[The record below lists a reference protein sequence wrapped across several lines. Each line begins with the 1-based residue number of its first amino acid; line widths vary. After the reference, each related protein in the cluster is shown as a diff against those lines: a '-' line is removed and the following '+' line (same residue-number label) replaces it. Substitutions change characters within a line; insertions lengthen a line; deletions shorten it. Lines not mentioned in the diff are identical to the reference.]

1 MKEFT
6 KVLGLAIV
14 STALMLGIAAFAAGV
29 LRSYDREIVSC
40 VILSIVA
47 VSMMLP
53 MFFMDSKKEWVT
65 DVMIFLMSWT
75 PLQGILIAAFL

>member
-14 STALMLGIAAFAAGV
+14 GTALMLGIAAFAAGV
-29 LRSYDREIVSC
+29 LRSYNRETVSC

-47 VSMMLP
+47 VSMLLP
-53 MFFMDSKKEWVT
+53 LFFMDNEKEWVT
-65 DVMIFLMSWT
+65 DVMLFLMAWT
-75 PLQGILIAAFL
+75 PVQAILIAAFL